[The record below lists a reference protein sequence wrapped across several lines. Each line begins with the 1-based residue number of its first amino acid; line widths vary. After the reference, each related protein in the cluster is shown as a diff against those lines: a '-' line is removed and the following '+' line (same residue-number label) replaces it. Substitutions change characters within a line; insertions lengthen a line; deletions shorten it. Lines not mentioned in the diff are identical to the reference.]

1 MAELGIVIIIDDA
14 FSNRK
19 FVVHLCYGQICLSGK
34 NMEAK
39 KTFKTQLAQL
49 ISPKSC
55 KLKDRRLGGLWLVRR
70 IVRFYLL
77 DVNFERQVAVRGK

>member
-14 FSNRK
+14 FSDRK
-19 FVVHLCYGQICLSGK
+19 IVVHLCYGQMRLSGK

-55 KLKDRRLGGLWLVRR
+55 KLKDRRLGGLRLVRK
-70 IVRFYLL
+70 LMQL
-77 DVNFERQVAVRGK
+77 TAAGSP